1 MLSFRRSTALP
12 LVVALSLVL
21 AGCSSETDNGES
33 NGGEPIDGGTLTF
46 ATGDAEPT
54 CLDPH
59 VGGNMPQ
66 QIAGIHVTESLFTM
80 TEEGEIEPWLAESG
94 EMSEDGMTWTFTLKE
109 DVEFTDGTPFDAEAV
124 KANVEHLQDPATESS
139 TGYLA
144 LEHVESVE
152 PVGAH
157 TAVFHMTEPD
167 AALME
172 SFAQTWLAMQSPTA
186 MERGMEENCESPVG
200 TGPFIVSEWNKQHS
214 ITYTRNEN
222 YNSAPATADHEG
234 PAYLETLEIRF
245 MPDATSRYAALQAGE
260 VHVIDS
266 AQPDTISQAR
276 ASDGPIKDLLGVR
289 SGASTRLEL
298 NTGGNTFSDPLVR
311 QAFMHASDIE
321 TGVETLFFGTVER
334 STSMVASS
342 TPHGTSHDDGA
353 FDYDQELANE
363 LLDEAGWEMGEDG
376 IRTKD
381 GERLTVR
388 IPVSTHQSIPAEQSL
403 IEQIQAQS
411 REVGF
416 DVTIDPMDLASWYA
430 AAGAWEFDAIT
441 APYGKSSPDVMRI
454 IFHSDGIEPAPSGY
468 HANNINVR
476 NDELDALLE
485 QANQTTDEAER
496 GDLYAQAQQIIVDG
510 AYVMPL
516 YDWQTRVLY
525 SEDVQGLRLETNLS
539 TPWFADAWIN
549 E

>member
-1 MLSFRRSTALP
+1 MFRFRCRASLAAAAAML
-12 LVVALSLVL
+12 LVL
-21 AGCSSETDNGES
+21 AGCGSTGDEADGGS
-33 NGGEPIDGGTLTF
+33 GEPTAGGKLIF

-80 TEEGEIEPWLAESG
+80 TGEGEIEPWLAESG
-94 EMSEDGMTWTFTLKE
+94 EMSDDGMTWTFELKE
-109 DVEFTDGTPFDAEAV
+109 GVEFTDGTPFNADAV
-124 KANVEHLQDPATESS
+124 RANIEHLQDPATESS

-144 LEHVESVE
+144 VQHVERVE
-152 PVGAH
+152 YDGDH

-172 SFAQTWLAMQSPTA
+172 SLAQTWLSIQSPTA
-186 MERGMEENCESPVG
+186 LERPMAENCEAPVG
-200 TGPFIVSEWNKQHS
+200 TGPFVVENWSKQHS
-214 ITYTRNEN
+214 VTYSRNEN
-222 YNSAPATADHEG
+222 YTSAPATAEHDG

-245 MPDATSRYAALQAGE
+245 MPDASSRYAALQAGE

-276 ASDGPIKDLLGVR
+276 QGDGPIKDLVGVR

-298 NTGGNTFSDPLVR
+298 NTGGTTFSDPLVR

-321 TGVETLFFGTVER
+321 TGVNTLFFGTVER

-353 FDYDQELANE
+353 FDYDQDLANE
-363 LLDEAGWEMGEDG
+363 LLDEAGWVMGDDG
-376 IRTKD
+376 VRTKD

-403 IEQIQAQS
+403 LEQIQAQS
-411 REVGF
+411 AEGGF
-416 DVTIDPMDLASWYA
+416 DVTLDPMDLASWYA

-441 APYGKSSPDVMRI
+441 APYGKSSPDVLRI
-454 IFHSDGIEPAPSGY
+454 IFHSDSIEPAPSGY
-468 HANNINVR
+468 HANNINVES
-476 NDELDALLE
+476 DELDSLLE
-485 QANQTTDEAER
+485 QANQTPDEEERAE
-496 GDLYAQAQQIIVDG
+496 LYAQVQQIIVDG

-525 SEDVQGLRLETNLS
+525 QDEVEGLRFETNLS
-539 TPWFADAWIN
+539 TPWFHEAWIN
-549 E
+549 

>member
-1 MLSFRRSTALP
+1 MFPLRRSSVLATA
-12 LVVALSLVL
+12 VAASLVL
-21 AGCSSETDNGES
+21 AACSSADEGET
-33 NGGEPIDGGTLTF
+33 GGEPVSGGTLTF

-66 QIAGIHVTESLFTM
+66 KIAGIHVVESMFTM
-80 TEEGEIEPWLAESG
+80 TQDGEVGPWLAESG
-94 EMSEDGMTWTFTLKE
+94 EMSDDGMTWTFELRE
-109 DVEFTDGTPFDAEAV
+109 DVEFTDGTPFNAEAV
-124 KANVEHLQDPATESS
+124 KVNVEHLQDPATESS

-152 PVGAH
+152 PVGET

-172 SFAQTWLAMQSPTA
+172 SLAQTWLGIQSPA
-186 MERGMEENCESPVG
+186 ALERTMEENCESPVG
-200 TGPFIVSEWNKQHS
+200 TGPFVVEEWNRQHS
-214 ITYTRNEN
+214 IVYSRNEN
-222 YNSAPATADHEG
+222 YTSAPATAEHEG
-234 PAYLETLEIRF
+234 PANLDSLVIRF
-245 MPDATSRYAALQAGE
+245 MPDASSRYAALQAGE

-266 AQPDTISQAR
+266 AQPDTIAQAR
-276 ASDGPIKDLLGVR
+276 QADGPIKDLIGVR

-298 NTGGNTFSDPLVR
+298 NTGGTTFSDPLVR

-334 STSMVASS
+334 STSMLASS
-342 TPHGTSHDDGA
+342 TPHGTTHDDGS
-353 FDYDQELANE
+353 FDYDPERANE
-363 LLDEAGWEMGEDG
+363 LLDEAGWAMGDDG
-376 IRTKD
+376 VRTKD

-403 IEQIQAQS
+403 LEQIQAQAA
-411 REVGF
+411 EVGF
-416 DVTIDPMDLASWYA
+416 DVQLDPMDLASWYA

-441 APYGKSSPDVMRI
+441 APYGKSSPDVLRI

-476 NDELDALLE
+476 DDELDALLE
-485 QANQTTDEAER
+485 QANQTTDEEER
-496 GDLYAQAQQIIVDG
+496 GELYAQAQQMIVDG

-525 SEDVQGLRLETNLS
+525 RDSVQGLRLETNLS
-539 TPWFADAWIN
+539 TPWFHEAWID
-549 E
+549 

>member
-1 MLSFRRSTALP
+1 MFSLRRSSALAVLVATG
-12 LVVALSLVL
+12 LVVSA
-21 AGCSSETDNGES
+21 CSSTDDGES
-33 NGGEPIDGGTLTF
+33 AEGGEPVSGGTLTF

-66 QIAGIHVTESLFTM
+66 QIAGINVMESLFTM
-80 TEEGEIEPWLAESG
+80 TQDGEIEPWLAESG
-94 EMSEDGMTWTFTLKE
+94 EMSEDGMTWTFTLRE
-109 DVEFTDGTPFDAEAV
+109 GVEFTDGTPFNAEAV
-124 KANVEHLQDPATESS
+124 KVNVEHLQDPATESS

-144 LEHVESVE
+144 LEHVDEVE
-152 PVGAH
+152 VVDEH
-157 TAVFHMTEPD
+157 TAVMHMSEPD
-167 AALME
+167 AALQE
-172 SFAQTWLAMQSPTA
+172 SFAQTWLAMESPA
-186 MERGMEENCESPVG
+186 ALDRSMEENCESPVG
-200 TGPFIVSEWNKQHS
+200 TGPFVIEEWNRQHS
-214 ITYTRNEN
+214 IVYSRNEN
-222 YNSAPATADHEG
+222 YTSAPATATHEG

-260 VHVIDS
+260 VDVIDS
-266 AQPDTISQAR
+266 AQPDTISQAQQ
-276 ASDGPIKDLLGVR
+276 SDGQINALLGVR

-311 QAFMHASDIE
+311 EAFMHASDVNM
-321 TGVETLFFGTVER
+321 GVDTLFFGTVER
-334 STSMVASS
+334 STSLLASS
-342 TPHGTSHDDGA
+342 TPHGTTHDDA
-353 FDYDQELANE
+353 FTYDQDLANE
-363 LLDEAGWEMGEDG
+363 LLDEAGWVTGDDG
-376 IRTKD
+376 IRVKD

-416 DVTIDPMDLASWYA
+416 DVTIEPMDLASWYA
-430 AAGAWEFDAIT
+430 AAGAWDFDAIT

-468 HANNINVR
+468 HANNINVS
-476 NDELDALLE
+476 DPELDDLLTR
-485 QANQTTDEAER
+485 ANQTPDEEER
-496 GDLYAQAQQIIVDG
+496 TELYAQAQQMIIDG

-525 SEDVQGLRLETNLS
+525 NDNVEGLRLETNLS
-539 TPWFADAWIN
+539 TPWFGDAWVT